1 MLGVVLGFWM
11 LEDGFNFR
19 VMVVGACFGALGG
32 MVLEPT
38 TRDRAPSTPR
48 PIPQVQAPS
57 ARHTVLGSRLLG
69 FVFWMLGDGCQCLGD
84 WHLALGGW
92 CCMQGAGIGCLG
104 IRVLGLERPVPNTQ
118 H

>member
-57 ARHTVLGSRLLG
+57 ARHTVLGSWVLG
-69 FVFWMLGDGCQCLGD
+69 FGFLV
-84 WHLALGGW
+84 LALGFWVLDAW
-92 CCMQGAGIGCLG
+92 CWVLVFRRLAFGVGRLVLCAGCRYWLLG
-104 IRVLGLERPVPNTQ
+104 YWGLGS
-118 H
+118 